1 MKNMIIFLIFYL
13 LILYKIY
20 INIKIKNPYKM
31 ATGENII
38 VRQLMKGVKPTESE
52 IRKIET
58 KYTNEDLKDLAI
70 GILKQDKNI
79 IEESISNYNQYQEKS
94 RQLDDAL
101 ISTGNAINIIAKSV
115 KQVEALPLNIGVE
128 NKLNEF
134 SRTTNQNE
142 ERIKKI
148 NEGIP
153 EIQRKKKENDDFFKK
168 FVGEKKVWLDRL
180 IEDEIREQAY
190 SEGFKYLYEA
200 KTIKL
205 LIEGI
210 LLEKVQDKIEKVL
223 SEKGEMFGWK
233 KMDIEKLAEERKN
246 KEFELN
252 SELLNLSSKEANEL
266 EKEKREEWEKEDRK
280 NQEER
285 ENIMK
290 EWKKLWAEIW
300 IPGTPLSD
308 DQESIKKRKLM
319 EKVTMEV
326 TFEFFKHICFD
337 IWKFKNMVNS
347 SEEYVVM
354 DKIRRYFPD
363 RESNGRSKD
372 ENILDTLM
380 NMIDGIKQEEEIIY
394 CNTNIAKNKV
404 VEYYKNTSK
413 NSAAIERLST
423 IIDKIDDVQNTLEKD
438 STTLVRP
445 QIEDIR
451 QLIKAIP
458 DDKERKLF
466 QDNLYDDSRLYNGY
480 LPLTNVLM
488 VVLFIS
494 IGKKRD
500 KNYQDKID
508 NANQEISQ
516 LKGINKEIN
525 GKWELLKDMK
535 NKLSENEQK
544 DIVGESQKQIDNM
557 FAQNFQAIED
567 ARDSLNKIIELKNK
581 LEKSKY
587 DYYKNVRDSLIKPKE
602 L

>member
-1 MKNMIIFLIFYL
+1 
-13 LILYKIY
+13 
-20 INIKIKNPYKM
+20 M

-153 EIQRKKKENDDFFKK
+153 EIQRKKKENDDLFKK

-308 DQESIKKRKLM
+308 DPESMKKRKLM

-516 LKGINKEIN
+516 LKGLNKEIN

-557 FAQNFQAIED
+557 FAQNFQAIVD

>member
-1 MKNMIIFLIFYL
+1 
-13 LILYKIY
+13 
-20 INIKIKNPYKM
+20 M

-557 FAQNFQAIED
+557 FAQNFQAIVD

>member
-1 MKNMIIFLIFYL
+1 
-13 LILYKIY
+13 
-20 INIKIKNPYKM
+20 M

-52 IRKIET
+52 ISKIEK
-58 KYTNEDLKDLAI
+58 KYTNEDIKDLAI

-168 FVGEKKVWLDRL
+168 FIGEKKVWLDRL

-205 LIEGI
+205 LLEGI

-223 SEKGEMFGWK
+223 CEKGSAFGWD
-233 KMDIEKLAEERKN
+233 KMDLEKLAEERKE
-246 KEFELN
+246 KELQLN
-252 SELLNLSSKEANEL
+252 LELLQLPPEEANRK
-266 EKEKREEWEKEDRK
+266 EKEKREHWEEKDK
-280 NQEER
+280 KIQEER
-285 ENIMK
+285 ERITE
-290 EWKKLWAEIW
+290 EWKKLWTEIW
-300 IPGTPLSD
+300 IPGTKLSKD
-308 DQESIKKRKLM
+308 LEIIRKRKFM
-319 EKVTMEV
+319 EKITMEV

-337 IWKFKNMVNS
+337 IWKFKNMVHS

-354 DKIRRYFPD
+354 DKVRRYFPD

-380 NMIDGIKQEEEIIY
+380 SIIDGIKQEEEIIY
-394 CNTNIAKNKV
+394 CDTNPAKDKV
-404 VEYYKNTSK
+404 VEYFKNTSK
-413 NSAAIERLST
+413 NSEAIKRLT
-423 IIDKIDDVQNTLEKD
+423 QIIDKIDTIQDKLEED
-438 STTLVRP
+438 STILIRP
-445 QIEDIR
+445 EVEEIR
-451 QLIKAIP
+451 KLIKAIP

-508 NANQEISQ
+508 SANQEIAQ

-525 GKWELLKDMK
+525 GKWQLLKDMK
-535 NKLSENEQK
+535 EQLSDLDQDEIVNQAQK
-544 DIVGESQKQIDNM
+544 KMDDVY
-557 FAQNFQAIED
+557 AQNYTAIMD
-567 ARDSLNKIIELKNK
+567 ARDSLNKIIEIKNK
-581 LEKSKY
+581 LEKSKFE
-587 DYYKNVRDSLIKPKE
+587 YYKNIRDSIIKPKDI
-602 L
+602 

>member
-1 MKNMIIFLIFYL
+1 
-13 LILYKIY
+13 
-20 INIKIKNPYKM
+20 M

-308 DQESIKKRKLM
+308 DPESMKKRKLM

>member
-1 MKNMIIFLIFYL
+1 
-13 LILYKIY
+13 
-20 INIKIKNPYKM
+20 M

-128 NKLNEF
+128 NKLDEF

-223 SEKGEMFGWK
+223 SDKGEMFGWE
-233 KMDIEKLAEERKN
+233 KMDVEKLAEERKN

-252 SELLNLSSKEANEL
+252 SELLKLSSKEANEL

-557 FAQNFQAIED
+557 FAQNFQAIVD
-567 ARDSLNKIIELKNK
+567 ARESLNKIIELKNK

>member
-1 MKNMIIFLIFYL
+1 
-13 LILYKIY
+13 
-20 INIKIKNPYKM
+20 M

-52 IRKIET
+52 ISKIEK
-58 KYTNEDLKDLAI
+58 KYTNEDIKDLAI

>member
-1 MKNMIIFLIFYL
+1 
-13 LILYKIY
+13 
-20 INIKIKNPYKM
+20 M

-52 IRKIET
+52 ISKIEK
-58 KYTNEDLKDLAI
+58 KYTNEDIKDLAI

-516 LKGINKEIN
+516 LKGLNKEIN

-557 FAQNFQAIED
+557 FAQNFQAIVD

>member
-1 MKNMIIFLIFYL
+1 
-13 LILYKIY
+13 
-20 INIKIKNPYKM
+20 M

-308 DQESIKKRKLM
+308 DQESMKKRKLM

-557 FAQNFQAIED
+557 FAQNFQAIVD
-567 ARDSLNKIIELKNK
+567 ARESLNKIIELKNK

>member
-1 MKNMIIFLIFYL
+1 
-13 LILYKIY
+13 
-20 INIKIKNPYKM
+20 M

-115 KQVEALPLNIGVE
+115 KQVEAIPLNIGVE

-423 IIDKIDDVQNTLEKD
+423 IIDKIDKVQNTLEID
-438 STTLVRP
+438 STSLVRP
-445 QIEDIR
+445 EIEEIR

>member
-1 MKNMIIFLIFYL
+1 
-13 LILYKIY
+13 
-20 INIKIKNPYKM
+20 M

>member
-1 MKNMIIFLIFYL
+1 
-13 LILYKIY
+13 
-20 INIKIKNPYKM
+20 M

-101 ISTGNAINIIAKSV
+101 ISTGNAINIISKSV

-128 NKLNEF
+128 NKLDEF

-494 IGKKRD
+494 IGKRRD

-557 FAQNFQAIED
+557 FAQNFQAIVD
-567 ARDSLNKIIELKNK
+567 ARESLNKIIELKNK

>member
-1 MKNMIIFLIFYL
+1 
-13 LILYKIY
+13 
-20 INIKIKNPYKM
+20 M

-52 IRKIET
+52 ISKIEK
-58 KYTNEDLKDLAI
+58 KYTNEDIKDLAI

-557 FAQNFQAIED
+557 FAQNFQAIVD

>member
-1 MKNMIIFLIFYL
+1 
-13 LILYKIY
+13 
-20 INIKIKNPYKM
+20 M

-128 NKLNEF
+128 NKLDEF